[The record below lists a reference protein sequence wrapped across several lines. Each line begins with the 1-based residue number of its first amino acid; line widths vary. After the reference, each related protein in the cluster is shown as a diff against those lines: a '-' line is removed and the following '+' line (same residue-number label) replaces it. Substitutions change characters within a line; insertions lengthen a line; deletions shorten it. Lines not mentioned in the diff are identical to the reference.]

1 MEPCALRQEKS
12 CEKCCSSIRY
22 HISCH
27 SAFNPIIIYYTLF
40 NFTVWSQCLKITGK
54 VAFKIASEASYV
66 YILSGQKF
74 IKNVKNW
81 CKMPKFKIKWDILGW
96 FLNTVIIWNHFSIQK
111 FNQCKSG
118 ILREILRVLSDII
131 WGMDSIDAGLLG
143 FLVNNILL
151 LLRSSYL

>member
-40 NFTVWSQCLKITGK
+40 NFTVWSQCLKITEK

-66 YILSGQKF
+66 YILNGQKLT
-74 IKNVKNW
+74 KNA
-81 CKMPKFKIKWDILGW
+81 KIGPSILARCDILSNFQTLCVW
-96 FLNTVIIWNHFSIQK
+96 YCSNNNESNFS
-111 FNQCKSG
+111 FT
-118 ILREILRVLSDII
+118 LEINKKKVEQI
-131 WGMDSIDAGLLG
+131 LLG
-143 FLVNNILL
+143 SKLQSQRSRIQFMVLWSNKNGSSSLVFL
-151 LLRSSYL
+151 